1 LLLPLSIA
9 MFGDTETIQGDAVMA
24 QFIAIYG
31 SVAVLCS
38 VLAGVIAYIK
48 RRDPSYWIGT
58 SFIFP
63 PAVLMLLLMK
73 KNTGARPTRP
83 SLDSEDRN
91 DSLL

>member
-1 LLLPLSIA
+1 
-9 MFGDTETIQGDAVMA
+9 MFGAIETTQGDVAMA

-31 SVAVLCS
+31 SLAVLCS
-38 VLAGVIAYIK
+38 VLAGLIAYVK

-73 KNTGARPTRP
+73 KNTGARPIRP
-83 SLDSEDRN
+83 SLDSEDRH
-91 DSLL
+91 DSVL